1 MSGKGYIKIY
11 RRINDWEYRHDM
23 MRLGFWM
30 HLLLSANW
38 KGPDRG
44 SFLTSVRTLK
54 EETGLAKNTIMKY
67 LRELEDLQQ
76 IARETFGKKTKI
88 TVLNYAE
95 YQGGT
100 GHDLRQSDKLPVTIC
115 DDIGHDLRRSE
126 GSPSLL
132 NRRTEEYLFK
142 KEEHIRSSVSA
153 RDLEKWFSEFWEIF
167 PKKKA
172 KAAAEK
178 AFRKVCTSED
188 DYMAIMD
195 GLRRVILLEWQNTE
209 PRYIPHAATW
219 LNGRRWEDEI
229 TERKL
234 EIRQVPVSDYIR
246 QQIDGTLPEGKPA
259 TDEAKKRVKE
269 LQENI
274 TWKQ

>member
-11 RRINDWEYRHDM
+11 RKINDWEYRHDM

-44 SFLTSVRTLK
+44 SFLTSVRILSD
-54 EETGLAKNTIMKY
+54 ETGLAKNTIMKY
-67 LRELEDLQQ
+67 LRELEELHQ
-76 IARETFGKKTKI
+76 ITRETVGKKTKI

-126 GSPSLL
+126 GSPYLYIEEQKNNSLL
-132 NRRTEEYLFK
+132 RTEEYICASLFP
-142 KEEHIRSSVSA
+142 
-153 RDLEKWFSEFWEIF
+153 EFWKIY

-178 AFRKVCTSED
+178 AFLKACGSEQEFG
-188 DYMAIMD
+188 AIMD
-195 GLRRVILLEWQNTE
+195 GLKRVIELEWKNTD
-209 PRYIPHAATW
+209 PRFIPYPATW
-219 LNGRRWEDEI
+219 LNGRRWEDEV
-229 TERKL
+229 TER
-234 EIRQVPVSDYIR
+234 RPDGRYVPASDYIQEQMR
-246 QQIDGTLPEGKPA
+246 GEIAPGNKASPELIEKV
-259 TDEAKKRVKE
+259 KKM
-269 LQENI
+269 QEDI
-274 TWKQ
+274 